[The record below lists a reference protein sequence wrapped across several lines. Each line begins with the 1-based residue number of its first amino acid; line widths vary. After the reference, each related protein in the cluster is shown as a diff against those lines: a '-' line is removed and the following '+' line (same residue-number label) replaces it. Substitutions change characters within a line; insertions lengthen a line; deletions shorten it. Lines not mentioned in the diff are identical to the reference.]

1 MISKIRVL
9 LSATFIIAAIPA
21 GSAQAY
27 ELDQETATEV
37 YATMRNMQGL
47 ATYCVRKGYLTQES
61 IEHANTLTVAL
72 ERWQPDKT
80 GGDAAQTAGTKG
92 FLLETRQPIKQN
104 AEGLSEAEWC
114 QRAADGW
121 AMWAVLDG
129 VQIGPE

>member
-1 MISKIRVL
+1 MISKIQVL
-9 LSATFIIAAIPA
+9 LSAIFIVAAIPA

-27 ELDQETATEV
+27 SLDPESATEA
-37 YATMRNMQGL
+37 YAIMRNMQGL

-61 IEHANTLTVAL
+61 IEHANTLTASL
-72 ERWQPDKT
+72 ERWQPDKS
-80 GGDAAQTAGTKG
+80 GGDAAQAYGAKG

-104 AEGLSEAEWC
+104 SEGLSEAEWC
-114 QRAADGW
+114 QQAAHGW